1 MKRACAFLAAF
12 LTLTV
17 TAGCGPELLS
27 PENGSS
33 VPLLRT
39 DWKALTEQR
48 KTMPK
53 TSDVFKKNLHFPLPV
68 EFSWRGGKGP
78 YALELAGG
86 FDKRRFSGV
95 KAEKFQ
101 AVNLLTG
108 TDYRWSVTDASGAR
122 GEGTF
127 RTAAGPRLIQVP
139 DAAAWPI
146 NLRDLGGR
154 PSSFGGTVRQGL
166 VYRGS
171 HMNAGKKSSEKNRR
185 FMVEE
190 LKIKTELDLRYESV
204 IKKEK
209 RTKSNLGD
217 AVTWIHCPVNAYNS
231 FTPEQN
237 GLFRDAV
244 RVFAK
249 VEAYPI
255 YVHCQGGVDRTGEI
269 CFLLN
274 ALAGVSEDDLLTDY
288 ELSSLSRFPRSREKT
303 VYFRTWR
310 QKIASFAPDKTWCER
325 AERYLLSIGVT
336 EQEIAAIRDILLG
349 RKKAGAE
356 K

>member
-1 MKRACAFLAAF
+1 MKRACVFLAAV
-12 LTLTV
+12 LTL
-17 TAGCGPELLS
+17 AAAAAGPELLS
-27 PENGSS
+27 PENRTS
-33 VPLLRT
+33 VPLLRA

-48 KTMPK
+48 KMLPK
-53 TSDVFKKNLHFPLPV
+53 TSEIFKENLHFPLPV
-68 EFSWRGGKGP
+68 DLSWRGGKGP
-78 YALELAGG
+78 YTLELTGG
-86 FDKRRFSGV
+86 SDNRRFSGV
-95 KAEKFQ
+95 TAEKFRI
-101 AVNLLTG
+101 VNLQTG

-122 GEGTF
+122 GEGVF
-127 RTAAGPRLIQVP
+127 RTEPGPRLIQVP
-139 DAAAWPI
+139 DAAAWPV

-154 PSSFGGTVRQGL
+154 VSSLGGKVCQGL

-171 HMNAGKKSSEKNRR
+171 HMRESKKMSEENRR
-185 FMVEE
+185 FMVDE

-217 AVTWIHCPVNAYNS
+217 GVTWIHCPVNAYKS

-237 GLFRDAV
+237 DLFRNAI
-244 RVFAK
+244 RVFARP
-249 VEAYPI
+249 EAYPV

-269 CFLLN
+269 CFLLS

-310 QKIASFAPDKTWCER
+310 EKIASFAPDKNWSER

-336 EQEIAAIRDILLG
+336 ETEIGAIKDILLG
-349 RKKAGAE
+349 RMKAGVE